1 MLSGIDW
8 VPFLLTSVVLGFI
21 PGPDI
26 LLAVGRSITSGR
38 QTGVAIAL
46 GSLPGLTVHTV
57 AAALGL
63 SAILMTSATAF
74 TVVKYLGAA
83 YLIYLGLRELFS
95 RSKLSASQ
103 GASPASLRQSFWQGF
118 ITSVF
123 NPKTAIFFL
132 ALLPQ
137 FVQADSGNI
146 VLEFI
151 VLGLLFNVITLIP
164 ILGYVY
170 LAAAFSG
177 WLRRNPTFL
186 RYQQVVT
193 GTLFIGLGLRLALD
207 RRG

>member
-8 VPFLLTSVVLGFI
+8 LPFLLTSVVLGFI

-38 QTGVAIAL
+38 LTGLAIAL
-46 GSLPGLTVHTV
+46 GSFPGLTVHTI
-57 AAALGL
+57 AAAFGL

-74 TVVKYLGAA
+74 MVVKYVGAA

-95 RSKLSASQ
+95 RSKLAV
-103 GASPASLRQSFWQGF
+103 GLEVHLANLRQSFWQGF

-137 FVQADSGNI
+137 FIHADSGNI
-146 VLEFI
+146 ALKFI
-151 VLGLLFNVITLIP
+151 VLGLVFNVITLIP

-177 WLRRNPTFL
+177 WMRRNPTFM
-186 RYQQVVT
+186 RYQQMVT
-193 GTLFIGLGLRLALD
+193 GSLFIGLGLRLALD
-207 RRG
+207 KRE